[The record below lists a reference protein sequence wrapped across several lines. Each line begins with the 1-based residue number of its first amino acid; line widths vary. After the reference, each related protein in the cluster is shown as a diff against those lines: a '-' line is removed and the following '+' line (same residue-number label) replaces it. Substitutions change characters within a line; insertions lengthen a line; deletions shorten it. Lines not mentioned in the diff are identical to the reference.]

1 MSATLKEEEIQE
13 QILQTAKQLFQL
25 HGFKRVTI
33 DDIAKAIGKARSSLY
48 YYYKTKEEILEAVIA
63 ADIAEL
69 MTAITFAVTRASSA
83 EEKIKAF
90 FRTKLQIILEKRAFF
105 NSLDEGMDP
114 AELSGYQ
121 KTKLA
126 VHQQIRQQEGELLG
140 QIITEGIEH
149 GELARLGHKDQ
160 ENLVFVLLSSLQ
172 GLKREMVIQNDFSNI
187 ESSVQILVHSLIHG
201 LKK

>member
-1 MSATLKEEEIQE
+1 MVAITKDEEMQE

-25 HGFKRVTI
+25 YGFKKVTI

-48 YYYKTKEEILEAVIA
+48 YYYKTKDEILAAVID

-69 MTAITFAVTRASSA
+69 MTAITFAVMQESSV

-90 FRTKLQIILEKRAFF
+90 FRTKLQVTLEKRAFF

-114 AELSGYQ
+114 AELSGFQ
-121 KTKLA
+121 KAKLA
-126 VHQQIRQQEGELLG
+126 VHQQIRQQEGTLLD
-140 QIITEGIEH
+140 QIITAGIDG
-149 GELARLGHKDQ
+149 GELAGLGHKDR

-172 GLKREMVIQNDFSNI
+172 GLKREMSIQNDFSNI
-187 ESSVQILVHSLIHG
+187 DSAVEILVRSLIHG

>member
-1 MSATLKEEEIQE
+1 MSATIKEEEMQE

-48 YYYKTKEEILEAVIA
+48 YYYKTKDEILAAVIA

-69 MTAITFAVTRASSA
+69 ITAIAFAVAQAPSA
-83 EEKIKAF
+83 EEKVKAF

-105 NSLDEGMDP
+105 HSLDEGMDP

-126 VHQQIRQQEGELLG
+126 VHQQIRQQEGELLS
-140 QIITEGIEH
+140 QIITESIES
-149 GELARLGHKDQ
+149 GEITRLGQKDQ
-160 ENLVFVLLSSLQ
+160 RDLVFVLLSCLQ

-187 ESSVQILVHSLIHG
+187 ESAVEILVRSFIHG